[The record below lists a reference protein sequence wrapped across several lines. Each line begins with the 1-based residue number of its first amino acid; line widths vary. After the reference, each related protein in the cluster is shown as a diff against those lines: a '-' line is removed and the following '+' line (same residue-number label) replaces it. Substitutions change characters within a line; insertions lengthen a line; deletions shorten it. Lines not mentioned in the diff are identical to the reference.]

1 MKTNKDLTVNEF
13 IAAQNIKRA
22 MIHLD
27 NPDQVRVYLTKAL
40 GSIYSEESR

>member
-22 MIHLD
+22 MAYFD
-27 NPDQVRVYLTKAL
+27 SDPEWAKASL
-40 GSIYSEESR
+40 VTALSSLYR